1 MDHAYTSAPNGNVV
15 QTGRTKLDGVRKR
28 HLTLALGFGGNAAA
42 ARSTARAA
50 LDRGFGRAAR
60 RYADGWHRYLGS
72 LKARPRSARSFAT
85 TYDVSVMTLAAHEDK
100 TFRGASS
107 PRRRCRGCG
116 ARASPSPSDAYHLVW
131 SRDLYQIAT
140 ALLAAGDRAG
150 AMRALAVP
158 VRPPAEEGRRLLPA
172 ELDRRRAAEM
182 DEPAARRGR
191 VPDRARVAARPPR
204 RPDLRARQERGRVP
218 ARQRPAQPAG
228 ALGEPGRLLAGHDR
242 LGDRRARDRRRPR
255 EGQPRRRER
264 EDVAGDRRRLAVQ
277 GRRLDRDEDRPLL
290 VPALLPAPQ
299 QDRRPECGHEVQP
312 RRLRPRAGRRA
323 QDHRPELPR
332 ARAPRRQ
339 ARELPARAQ
348 HARRGRQAARRR
360 HAQRALLAPLRLRR
374 LRREEGRLEL
384 GHRPAREP
392 DRGLGEQRDHRPHLA
407 DLRGRAR
414 RVRAAE
420 RRPRVGARAP
430 RLDRR
435 HRRARPHDRRAGVG
449 PVPALRLRGL
459 PARRGHALR
468 PAAGVV
474 ARPARAAR
482 VVGRGRAAGRAAG
495 DRREAVRR
503 GG

>member
-1 MDHAYTSAPNGNVV
+1 MPWVWGQGLS
-15 QTGRTKLDGVRKR
+15 
-28 HLTLALGFGGNAAA
+28 
-42 ARSTARAA
+42 
-50 LDRGFGRAAR
+50 
-60 RYADGWHRYLGS
+60 
-72 LKARPRSARSFAT
+72 
-85 TYDVSVMTLAAHEDK
+85 E
-100 TFRGASS
+100 
-107 PRRRCRGCG
+107 
-116 ARASPSPSDAYHLVW
+116 PSDAYHLVW

-150 AMRALAVP
+150 AMRASQYLF
-158 VRPPAEEGRRLLPA
+158 
-172 ELDRRRAAEM
+172 DRQQKPDGCFPQNSTVDGATEV
-182 DEPAARRGR
+182 DEPPARRGR

-204 RPDLRARQERGRVP
+204 RRHLRARQARGRVP

-264 EDVAGDRRRLAVQ
+264 EGVAGDRRRLAVQ

-290 VPALLPAPQ
+290 LAALLPAPE

-339 ARELPARAQ
+339 ARELAARAQ

-392 DRGLGEQRDHRPHLA
+392 DRGLGEQRDDRPHLA

-420 RRPRVGARAP
+420 RRPRR
-430 RLDRR
+430 
-435 HRRARPHDRRAGVG
+435 RRAGASARSPPPPG
-449 PVPALRLRGL
+449 PAT
-459 PARRGHALR
+459 
-468 PAAGVV
+468 
-474 ARPARAAR
+474 
-482 VVGRGRAAGRAAG
+482 
-495 DRREAVRR
+495 
-503 GG
+503 